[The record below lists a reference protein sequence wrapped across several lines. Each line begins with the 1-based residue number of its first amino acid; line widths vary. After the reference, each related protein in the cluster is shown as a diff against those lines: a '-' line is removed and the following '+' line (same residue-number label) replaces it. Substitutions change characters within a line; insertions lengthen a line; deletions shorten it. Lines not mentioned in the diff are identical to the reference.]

1 MNKPDVKKLILLNL
15 PYVFAFYFADKIA
28 AVFRLAP
35 GTAFINRLTNGFAVF
50 GTAFANPLPSFHP
63 VDLLIGVLAGAL
75 LKLAVYVKGKNRK
88 KLRQGEEYGSA
99 RWGKSE
105 DIKPYMDPE
114 FSNNVILTQ
123 TEFLTM
129 NSRPKQ
135 PKYARNKNIL
145 VIGGSGS
152 GKTRFFVK
160 PNLMQMHSSYVV
172 TDPKGTVLV
181 ECGKMLEKGG
191 YVIKSLNTI
200 NFRKSMHY
208 NPFAY
213 IRSEKDILKLVNTII
228 VNTKGDGDKSG
239 EDFWVKAEKLYYTAL
254 IGYIWYEAP
263 DHEKN
268 FTTLLEMINASEAR
282 EDDETFKNPVD
293 VMFDE
298 LEARDPDHF
307 AVKQYRKYKLA
318 AGVVCSKRLLN
329 QAVGKSL
336 RTHNLKPKK
345 GAQVMRKNE
354 KITALYERLSRDD
367 FGKDDDQQRESNSI
381 SNQKAMLEE
390 FAARQGFTNI
400 VHFTDDGIS
409 GTCFDRPG
417 FLAMMKEVEAG
428 NVEYLCIKDMSRMG
442 RDYLK
447 VGQIMEILRQRGV
460 RLIAINDGVD
470 SARGDDDFTPFR
482 NIMNEYYARDTSRK
496 IRSTF
501 QSKGKSGKHLT
512 GTVIYG
518 YLWNEAR
525 DQWLVDPEAADV
537 VKRIFAMTIEG
548 YGPYQIASKLKEE
561 KVLIPSAYLAQHG
574 EGVNKN
580 KTFKDVYG
588 WGSSTI
594 CNILEKREYLGHTIN
609 FKTRKHFKDKKSHY
623 VPEDEWTIFENTHEA
638 IIDQQTFDLVQK
650 IRGNVRRYPDGWGE
664 AAPLTGLLYCADCG
678 GKMYVHRTNNG
689 KRISQYTCSQ
699 YSKVPVG
706 KLCTTQHR
714 INEDVVLSLVSEML
728 KAIAEYAKH
737 DRAEFVRVVQ
747 EAQSSQQTA
756 EVKKQ
761 RTRLATAKQR
771 VSELEVLL
779 CKIYEDNILG
789 KLSDSRYATL
799 DAQYEK
805 EQSELTAEISVLE
818 KAVKSYEKH
827 EKDADRFIALIDKY
841 ENFDKLTI
849 AMLNEFIEKI
859 LVHERDRKGSIQ
871 TTQEVEIYFNFVG
884 RFVPPA
890 FGEVELT
897 PEELEEIR
905 KREERKDRLHQNYL
919 KRKASGAQK
928 RYEDKIKGRKKA
940 EIEAKKAAIRAEDIA
955 KGVFVPVSSL
965 PQREP
970 MKGVQTA

>member
-1 MNKPDVKKLILLNL
+1 MARFASSLQKKYLEDYAVQHGFDNIQHFSDDGYSGTNFNRPAFNSLLTE
-15 PYVFAFYFADKIA
+15 IE
-28 AVFRLAP
+28 
-35 GTAFINRLTNGFAVF
+35 
-50 GTAFANPLPSFHP
+50 
-63 VDLLIGVLAGAL
+63 AGR
-75 LKLAVYVKGKNRK
+75 V
-88 KLRQGEEYGSA
+88 
-99 RWGKSE
+99 
-105 DIKPYMDPE
+105 
-114 FSNNVILTQ
+114 
-123 TEFLTM
+123 
-129 NSRPKQ
+129 
-135 PKYARNKNIL
+135 
-145 VIGGSGS
+145 
-152 GKTRFFVK
+152 
-160 PNLMQMHSSYVV
+160 
-172 TDPKGTVLV
+172 GTV
-181 ECGKMLEKGG
+181 
-191 YVIKSLNTI
+191 
-200 NFRKSMHY
+200 
-208 NPFAY
+208 
-213 IRSEKDILKLVNTII
+213 I
-228 VNTKGDGDKSG
+228 V
-239 EDFWVKAEKLYYTAL
+239 
-254 IGYIWYEAP
+254 
-263 DHEKN
+263 
-268 FTTLLEMINASEAR
+268 
-282 EDDETFKNPVD
+282 
-293 VMFDE
+293 
-298 LEARDPDHF
+298 
-307 AVKQYRKYKLA
+307 
-318 AGVVCSKRLLN
+318 
-329 QAVGKSL
+329 
-336 RTHNLKPKK
+336 
-345 GAQVMRKNE
+345 
-354 KITALYERLSRDD
+354 
-367 FGKDDDQQRESNSI
+367 
-381 SNQKAMLEE
+381 
-390 FAARQGFTNI
+390 
-400 VHFTDDGIS
+400 
-409 GTCFDRPG
+409 
-417 FLAMMKEVEAG
+417 
-428 NVEYLCIKDMSRMG
+428 KDMSRFG
-442 RDYLK
+442 RNYLQ
-447 VGQIMEILRQRGV
+447 VGFYTEMMFPKKNV
-460 RLIAINDGVD
+460 RFIAVNNGVD
-470 SARGDDDFTPFR
+470 SANPADNDFTPFL

-561 KVLIPSAYLAQHG
+561 KILIPSAYLAQHG

-756 EVKKQ
+756 EVRKQ

-905 KREERKDRLHQNYL
+905 KREERK
-919 KRKASGAQK
+919 AQA
-928 RYEDKIKGRKKA
+928 EEIVKA
-940 EIEAKKAAIRAEDIA
+940 ELIYD
-955 KGVFVPVSSL
+955 
-965 PQREP
+965 
-970 MKGVQTA
+970 